1 LHATKRVM
9 VSVDF
14 AEIEALQHQVN
25 GQKPWMFY
33 LLQLSRLKQHVL
45 IFFLI
50 FTNTVHKV
58 VSQVSDDVSIPLL
71 HIADA
76 TGAQLISDNL
86 NTIGLP
92 GKKFTVQ

>member
-1 LHATKRVM
+1 M
-9 VSVDF
+9 
-14 AEIEALQHQVN
+14 
-25 GQKPWMFY
+25 
-33 LLQLSRLKQHVL
+33 
-45 IFFLI
+45 
-50 FTNTVHKV
+50 HKA
-58 VSQVSDDVSIPLL
+58 VSQVSDVVNIPLL

>member
-1 LHATKRVM
+1 MHATKRVM

>member
-1 LHATKRVM
+1 
-9 VSVDF
+9 
-14 AEIEALQHQVN
+14 
-25 GQKPWMFY
+25 
-33 LLQLSRLKQHVL
+33 
-45 IFFLI
+45 
-50 FTNTVHKV
+50 VHKA
-58 VSQVSDDVSIPLL
+58 VSQVSDVVNIPLL

>member
-25 GQKPWMFY
+25 GQKPWKFY

-45 IFFLI
+45 IFFNLYQYCAQI
-50 FTNTVHKV
+50 SITSSGVLN
-58 VSQVSDDVSIPLL
+58 IPLL

-76 TGAQLISDNL
+76 TGAQLITDNL